1 MKALPWQGNTNVE
14 VLDVPDPAIEEAT
27 DVIITVTST
36 AVCGSDL
43 HLYGVL
49 GAYLKRGD
57 ILGREAVGGVAEV
70 GPVVEGLDVGDRV
83 VSRSTSPAGAAG
95 CVSVSCTYGA
105 RRRRCVAREMSG
117 TSGRHLLRVGARRA
131 GRVSARSSRL
141 SSGRSRSRT
150 ARRPSTSATCPTSC
164 QAVRYADV
172 SPGGSCTT
180 PTRCPCETRQ
190 APNAIV
196 LTTARSPTSRSSSTD
211 SRSPRR
217 AQQPVR
223 DESARFAARK
233 LVPVSDP
240 IRAPVRKDAPGQT
253 GQVIHRWCS

>member
-1 MKALPWQGNTNVE
+1 

-164 QAVRYADV
+164 R
-172 SPGGSCTT
+172 
-180 PTRCPCETRQ
+180 
-190 APNAIV
+190 
-196 LTTARSPTSRSSSTD
+196 
-211 SRSPRR
+211 
-217 AQQPVR
+217 
-223 DESARFAARK
+223 
-233 LVPVSDP
+233 PVSGRSVCGCFTP
-240 IRAPVRKDAPGQT
+240 AGHVRHRHGARAKRARRRMP
-253 GQVIHRWCS
+253 

>member
-1 MKALPWQGNTNVE
+1 

-150 ARRPSTSATCPTSC
+150 ARRPSASRYLSDIVPTG
-164 QAVRYADV
+164 VRPFGMRMFH
-172 SPGGSCTT
+172 PGGSCTT

-196 LTTARSPTSRSSSTD
+196 LTTARS
-211 SRSPRR
+211 
-217 AQQPVR
+217 
-223 DESARFAARK
+223 RFAARK
-233 LVPVSDP
+233 LVSRERSHSGTRPQGM
-240 IRAPVRKDAPGQT
+240 RQVRPA
-253 GQVIHRWCS
+253 R